1 MTANELYRFYLKE
14 LQKIHPALEAA
25 TITAIIFETFAGI
38 SRSDLIRDPEQLLD
52 PELINLLENSLA
64 ELQLKKPVQYV
75 TGEAWFCKMKLKV
88 TPAVLIPRPE
98 TEELAD
104 AAISFLHGY
113 KLPKVLDIGT
123 GSGCIPIAIK
133 KAIPGAIV
141 TAVDISPEALQVAT
155 ENAIAEKTNIVF
167 RQMDFLDENS
177 WPELDLYDVIISNP
191 PYIPVSEMAEM
202 DKNITAYEPHTA
214 LFVANE
220 QPLIFYEKI
229 AGLGKTHLKENGRI
243 MVEIHEQ
250 FSREVAALF
259 NGNGYKVM
267 TKKDFYGK
275 QRMVIATRFR

>member
-25 TITAIIFETFAGI
+25 TITALVFESFAGI

-88 TPAVLIPRPE
+88 SPAVLIPRSE

-104 AAISFLHGY
+104 AAISFLHGF

-133 KAIPGAIV
+133 KTVPGAIV
-141 TAVDISPEALQVAT
+141 AAIDISQEALQVAT

-167 RQMDFLDENS
+167 RQMDFLDESS
-177 WPELDLYDVIISNP
+177 WSELDLYDVIISNP

-220 QPLIFYEKI
+220 QPLVFYEKI
-229 AGLGKTHLKENGRI
+229 AGFGKAHLKENGRI
-243 MVEIHEQ
+243 MVEIHEH

-267 TKKDFYGK
+267 TKKDFFGK